1 MKSKYTILFGT
12 ALLML
17 GGAAFAAP
25 SFDCSKASSKVEKL
39 ICSDKNLSDTDAMLA
54 EDYKALLAT
63 TDDKGV
69 RQRQLTWLK
78 TVRNACND
86 VACLQKAYDA
96 RGDELMRERARSKGD
111 EKALLAEADAKAVPM
126 STKSAGIPS
135 QFQGTWGDD
144 ARACSQLKGGL
155 DTDKLVR
162 VKSNEIVGYGFTCKL
177 QTGTLNGSV
186 FDGKFSC
193 GDEGGNYNVGYI
205 LGSSGQRQLQLS
217 TVSKGK
223 KSPATNMTLCTA
235 SR

>member
-1 MKSKYTILFGT
+1 MKAI
-12 ALLML
+12 ALAALTL
-17 GGAAFAAP
+17 GVSTTVFAGP
-25 SFDCSKASSKVEKL
+25 SFDCAKASSKVEKL

-69 RQRQLTWLK
+69 KQRQLAWLK
-78 TVRNACND
+78 NVRNACND

-111 EKALLAEADAKAVPM
+111 EKAALAEADAKTVPM
-126 STKSAGIPS
+126 STKTAGIPS
-135 QFQGTWGDD
+135 QFQGTWGDN
-144 ARACSQLKGGL
+144 AQACSQLKGGL
-155 DTDKLVR
+155 DTDKIVR
-162 VKSNEIVGYGFTCKL
+162 IKANEIVGYGFKCKL
-177 QTGTLNGSV
+177 QTGTLNGAT

-205 LGSSGQRQLQLS
+205 LGSSGQRQLLLS

-223 KSPATNMTLCTA
+223 KSPANNMTLCTA

>member
-1 MKSKYTILFGT
+1 MKT
-12 ALLML
+12 ATLAALTL
-17 GGAAFAAP
+17 TLSTAAFAGP

-54 EDYKALLAT
+54 EDYKALLAI

-69 RQRQLTWLK
+69 KQRQLTWLK

-96 RGDELMRERARSKGD
+96 RGDELMRERARLKND
-111 EKALLAEADAKAVPM
+111 EKAVLAEADAKAVPS
-126 STKSAGIPS
+126 STKAAGIPS

-144 ARACSQLKGGL
+144 AQACNQLKGGL
-155 DTDKLVR
+155 DTDKIVR
-162 VKSNEIVGYGFTCKL
+162 IKANEIVGYGFKCKL

-193 GDEGGNYNVGYI
+193 GDTDGNYNVGYI

-217 TVSKGK
+217 TVVKGK
-223 KSPATNMTLCTA
+223 KSPTSSMTYCTA